1 MFLIA
6 KISDHKKFTNRVF
19 DEIQKLPFGSLPKSE
34 LELVILD
41 ALVRSIEP
49 NDSYSNIEKHFN
61 ELKSNLKLSQAQL
74 RNKLLAAQ
82 LRYDSISE
90 KDVENFI
97 LSSIQKSEYSV
108 EGSCIVLS
116 IFNPLLNDHAKSYFD
131 TRSIIS
137 DTSFNKNILKINL
150 NGFIQFL
157 FQLDNISALQKA
169 EIEKTLKH
177 AKEEGLV
184 KFLKTSPEKSR
195 LDKIES
201 VTAIGNNLLTIIEKV
216 SPYIT
221 SLLS

>member
-1 MFLIA
+1 MDLLD
-6 KISDHKKFTNRVF
+6 KINDHKKFASNVF
-19 DEIQKLPFGSLPKSE
+19 GEIQKLPFGSLPKAE

-49 NDSYSNIEKHFN
+49 NDSYSKIEKHFN
-61 ELKSNLKLSQAQL
+61 ELKNVLKLSQAQL

-108 EGSCIVLS
+108 EGANIVLS
-116 IFNPLLNDHAKSYFD
+116 IFNPLMNDHAKSYFD

-150 NGFIQFL
+150 NGIIQFL
-157 FQLDNISALQKA
+157 FQLDNISARQKA
-169 EIEKTLKH
+169 EIEKILKH
-177 AKEEGLV
+177 AQEEGLV
-184 KFLKTSPEKSR
+184 KFLKTTPEKSTIE
-195 LDKIES
+195 KIET
-201 VTAIGNNLLTIIEKV
+201 VTAIGTNLLTIIEKV
-216 SPYIT
+216 TPYIT
-221 SLLS
+221 ALLS